1 MNSKNVTANEAL
13 PIIPSEARQS
23 IPPYEDDEDEINLI
37 DTLQVVVDNL
47 RLLILGPLSVGVL
60 ALGITFFIPPTYTAK
75 VTFIPPK
82 QQQSSA
88 AAALADLGVLGG
100 AAGAIAGVKNPAD
113 QYIALA
119 KSNSVLDALSER
131 FKLGERYDK
140 TFRDDIRK
148 ALADNTRA
156 EAGAKDGL
164 ISIEVDDTDAQMAA
178 NICNSYVDELR
189 KLLNRVA
196 LTESQLRRAFFEKQV
211 TETRAN
217 MARAEAALKNSGV
230 DSSALKLSAVTAL
243 EGVARLRAQI
253 AVQEVKLAAMR
264 GFLADTAPDFLQAQ
278 TELTALRNQLEK
290 AKKDDTT
297 DGQSEYVTRFREFKF
312 QEALLSVYM
321 RQFEMARIDESR
333 EGAVIQVVDTA
344 QAPDRKSNPKKGQIA
359 MISTLTAALALLVF
373 VFIRNAM
380 RSEDQTPESA
390 EKLARLQQS
399 WFKFLGRRPLNTTPT
414 SIIASEAQ
422 QSINP
427 K

>member
-13 PIIPSEARQS
+13 PVIPSEARQS

-37 DTLQVVVDNL
+37 DTLQIVVDNL

-60 ALGITFFIPPTYTAK
+60 ALGITFLIPPTYTAK

-131 FKLGERYDK
+131 YKLGERYDK

-148 ALADNTRA
+148 ALSNKTRA
-156 EAGAKDGL
+156 EGGAKDGL
-164 ISIEVDDTDAQMAA
+164 ISIEVDDTDPKMAA
-178 NICNSYVDELR
+178 DICNAYVDELR
-189 KLLNRVA
+189 RLLNRVA
-196 LTESQLRRAFFEKQV
+196 LTESQLRRVFFEKQV
-211 TETRAN
+211 IETRAN
-217 MARAEAALKNSGV
+217 MARAELALKRSGI

-243 EGVARLRAQI
+243 EGVSRLRAQI

-264 GFLADTAPDFLQAQ
+264 GFLADTAPDFVQAQ
-278 TELTALRNQLEK
+278 TELWALRNQLEK
-290 AKKDDTT
+290 AKQSDTS
-297 DGQSEYVTRFREFKF
+297 DGQSEYVSNFREFKF
-312 QEALLSVYM
+312 QETLLGLYL
-321 RQFEMARIDESR
+321 RQYEMARVDESR
-333 EGAVIQVVDTA
+333 EGAVIQVVDAA
-344 QAPDRKSNPKKGQIA
+344 QPPDRKSKPLKAQTA
-359 MISTLTAALALLVF
+359 QTSTLAAALALLVF

-380 RSEDQTPESA
+380 RSEEQTPESA
-390 EKLARLQQS
+390 EKLDRLRQS
-399 WFKFLGRRPLNTTPT
+399 WRKFLGRKPISANPTPV
-414 SIIASEAQ
+414 IASEAQ
-422 QSINP
+422 ESINL